1 MLRLKVFYNIPQDDR
16 CEVIFTEQAIETFED
31 LMQVIRAK
39 IQSLEFIPDAE
50 LRVQYTDDENT
61 LITLRANDSFLDA
74 WRCASNVPGT
84 AFRRLKINITWQP
97 KSTPELI
104 SAKREEIREG
114 SHRETGGES
123 RRKLK
128 FGENISEQ
136 PFSFPTSTSQ
146 TAKSDAS
153 LFDSSHCSTRS
164 SIPEPAETRRI
175 DPLSSPPR
183 KQQRLVT
190 CDPPEQGA
198 LNTAPPS
205 KHMSPLDLLISDK
218 TKEVTEE

>member
-1 MLRLKVFYNIPQDDR
+1 MLQLKVFYNIPQDDR

-31 LMQVIRAK
+31 LMLVIRAK

-84 AFRRLKINITWQP
+84 AFRRLKININWQP

-104 SAKREEIREG
+104 SAKRQEIREG
-114 SHRETGGES
+114 RYSETGGES

-128 FGENISEQ
+128 FGEN
-136 PFSFPTSTSQ
+136 FSKQSSSFSTNTNQ
-146 TAKSDAS
+146 TVK
-153 LFDSSHCSTRS
+153 
-164 SIPEPAETRRI
+164 I
-175 DPLSSPPR
+175 
-183 KQQRLVT
+183 RLI
-190 CDPPEQGA
+190 C
-198 LNTAPPS
+198 
-205 KHMSPLDLLISDK
+205 I
-218 TKEVTEE
+218 

>member
-1 MLRLKVFYNIPQDDR
+1 MLQLKVFYNIRQDDR

-61 LITLRANDSFLDA
+61 MITLRANDSFLDA

-104 SAKREEIREG
+104 SAKR
-114 SHRETGGES
+114 
-123 RRKLK
+123 RK
-128 FGENISEQ
+128 
-136 PFSFPTSTSQ
+136 
-146 TAKSDAS
+146 
-153 LFDSSHCSTRS
+153 
-164 SIPEPAETRRI
+164 
-175 DPLSSPPR
+175 
-183 KQQRLVT
+183 
-190 CDPPEQGA
+190 
-198 LNTAPPS
+198 
-205 KHMSPLDLLISDK
+205 
-218 TKEVTEE
+218 